1 MISWIDF
8 LEDQSSRNSSLC
20 GMLISPT
27 NNSIKAG
34 TNNMTLNTLPELVA
48 QRAEQTPEQIWL
60 RDLSEDASDD
70 YSWSEAHQQIS
81 AMAAMLEQRFGQ
93 GEKMVLL
100 SRNRAHWVMA
110 DLAIIASGNV
120 TVSMFTTLP
129 GATAEYIFELTQA
142 KVVFVGETSN
152 WEQIVAVL
160 PQDVL
165 LVTLPGVEL
174 EQPHEKWEDLLAQ
187 YAGKAPAYQCQ
198 PDDMISLVFTS
209 GTTGMPKGVIQ
220 THNSNLIPIRRFTT
234 LFGLADNPRY
244 FSYLPLS
251 HIAERQI
258 VEFSSIVVGGEIYF
272 NESMDKLARDLP
284 RARPHVFFGPPRVW
298 EQLQQAVIGKF
309 GGKDA
314 LEAALAQDKAGVGQL
329 ILEGLG
335 LNEVEYCLTAAAP
348 TPPALIHWWDELG
361 LTLMEGFGQTEAMGV
376 ILSTHE
382 HRRVGSIGKPIGEVQ
397 FKITAQGELAI
408 KADGCTP
415 GYYKQDDKT
424 AELIQD
430 GWLHTGD
437 KVRVDED
444 GFIYITGRVKDYFKT
459 IQGKF
464 VAPPPIEGAFAK
476 NPHAEQQCLLG
487 RGFSKTVMIAVLTD
501 EAQASSE
508 EEVAESILA
517 TIREIN
523 DEIEHHAR
531 IGAVIISREPW
542 SIENEVLTPTLKIR
556 REKVEERFAEL
567 AEKLA
572 RSSAEQRELLLH
584 WH

>member
-1 MISWIDF
+1 MTID
-8 LEDQSSRNSSLC
+8 
-20 GMLISPT
+20 
-27 NNSIKAG
+27 
-34 TNNMTLNTLPELVA
+34 TLPALVA
-48 QRAEQTPEQIWL
+48 FHAEQSPDKIWL
-60 RDLSEDASDD
+60 RDLNENGSDD
-70 YSWSEAHQQIS
+70 YSWAEAHAQIS
-81 AMAAMLEQRFGQ
+81 AIGAMLEQRVGH
-93 GEKMVLL
+93 GERMVVL

-110 DLAIIASGNV
+110 DLAIISSGNV

-129 GATAEYIFELTQA
+129 GPTAEYIFDLTET

-152 WEQIVAVL
+152 WDQVSRVL
-160 PQDVL
+160 PDDVL

-174 EQPHEKWEDLLAQ
+174 EQPHEKWEDLLAR
-187 YAGKAPAYQCQ
+187 YAGQVPAYQCQ

-220 THNSNLIPIRRFTT
+220 THNSNLIPIRRFTN
-234 LFGLADNPRY
+234 LFGISQSPRY

-258 VEFSSIVVGGEIYF
+258 VEFSSIVLGGEIYF
-272 NESMDKLARDLP
+272 NESLDTLPRDLQ
-284 RARPHVFFGPPRVW
+284 RARPHVFFGPPRIW

-309 GGKDA
+309 GGKAALQAA
-314 LEAALAQDKAGVGQL
+314 LEQDKAGVGQL
-329 ILEGLG
+329 VLEGLG

-348 TPPALIHWWDELG
+348 TPPALIHWWEELG

-376 ILSTHE
+376 ILSSHE
-382 HRRVGSIGKPIGEVQ
+382 QRRVGSIGKPIGEVQ
-397 FKITAQGELAI
+397 YKVTEEGELAI

-415 GYYKQDDKT
+415 GYFKQDDKT
-424 AELIQD
+424 AELIRD

-464 VAPPPIEGAFAK
+464 VAPPPIENAFAK

-487 RGFSKTVMIAVLTD
+487 RGFSKTVMVLVLTE
-501 EAQASSE
+501 EARNAPRE
-508 EEVAESILA
+508 EIEQSIRA
-517 TIREIN
+517 TIAEIN
-523 DEIEHHAR
+523 DEIEKHAR
-531 IGAVIISREPW
+531 IGAAIISSEPW

-556 REKVEERFAEL
+556 REKVEERFGEL
-567 AEKLA
+567 AEQLA
-572 RSSAEQRELLLH
+572 RSSAEQRELMLH